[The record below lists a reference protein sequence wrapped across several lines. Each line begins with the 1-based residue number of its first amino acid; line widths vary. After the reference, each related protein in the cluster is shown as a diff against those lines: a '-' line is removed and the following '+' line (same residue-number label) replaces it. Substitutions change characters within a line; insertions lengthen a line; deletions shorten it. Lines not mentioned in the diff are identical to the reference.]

1 MGTPPTCQSKG
12 VELKMGDHRDVLITE
27 VALRD
32 GSHAIGHQFT
42 VDQVTNIVQSLDEAN
57 VPYIEVAHGDGLG
70 GSSIQYGFSLT
81 DELKLIEAAVN
92 TAKQAKIAVLL
103 LPGIGTMPDLQ
114 EEANLGVKMARVA
127 THVTEADVAQQHI
140 ALSKELGLETVG
152 FLMMSHMASVEKL
165 VEQAKL
171 MESYGADT
179 VYVVDSAGAMLPDEV
194 REKIRAMKANLSVDV
209 GFHAHNNLSLAMANT
224 LVAIEEGA
232 SRIDGSIRCL
242 GAGAGNTQTEVLAAV
257 LDKMN
262 IKTGIDV
269 YKTMDV
275 AEELV
280 APILEKPQE
289 ITKGSLVLGY
299 AGVYS
304 SFLLHAQNAA
314 SRFGVD
320 SRSILVE
327 LGKRKVV
334 GGQEDMILDV
344 TTKLAKNQGVKA

>member
-1 MGTPPTCQSKG
+1 MVK
-12 VELKMGDHRDVLITE
+12 ERDVIITE

-32 GSHAIGHQFT
+32 GSHAIRHQYT
-42 VDQVTNIVQSLDEAN
+42 VEQVSNIVAALDEAN

-81 DELKLIEAAVN
+81 DELKLIEAAVSA
-92 TAKQAKIAVLL
+92 AKQAKISVLL
-103 LPGIGTMPDLQ
+103 LPGIGTMPDLK
-114 EEANLGVKMARVA
+114 EAANLGAKMARIA

-152 FLMMSHMASVEKL
+152 FLMMSHMAPIEKL

-179 VYVVDSAGAMLPDEV
+179 VYVVDSAGAMLPHEV
-194 REKIRAMKANLSVDV
+194 REKIRAMKDNLAVNV

-232 SRIDGSIRCL
+232 TRIDGSIRCL
-242 GAGAGNTQTEVLAAV
+242 GAGAGNTQTEVLVAV
-257 LDKMN
+257 LDKLK

-289 ITKGSLVLGY
+289 ITKDSLVLGY

-304 SFLLHAQNAA
+304 SFLLHAQRAA
-314 SRFGVD
+314 EKFGVD
-320 SRSILVE
+320 SRTILVE

-334 GGQEDMILDV
+334 GGQEDMIVDV
-344 TTKLAKNQGVKA
+344 AAELSKANVKV